1 MPPTFAARPARGEN
15 SLFAGV
21 PMDYYSARCYG
32 CAVSTEPPAATS
44 PSGVPPPDVR
54 AYTIDELAA
63 LTGVPSRTIR
73 FYQAKGVLPP
83 PRKHGRIA
91 FYDDSHV
98 SQLKVVADLQDKGL
112 RLRAIRDL
120 VRRSDLD
127 ADAIQKWLGIGH
139 QVSNWAEDAPK
150 LLNEEELKQ
159 LLGSPPPGTISQLIR
174 RRAIIPQGDG
184 LTRRYLVE
192 SPALIE
198 IAMKLEAAGID
209 TDTAVGLYEILER
222 RLRRAAEEVVAF
234 AIDRVGRGFG
244 RSDDPDDVMHAV
256 ETLFPGGAGG
266 DAVRIIFAREVDRA
280 VNQSLRQRPDRLRGR
295 RHHRR

>member
-1 MPPTFAARPARGEN
+1 MDADAPDTDPPGDGFPDDARPDGH
-15 SLFAGV
+15 
-21 PMDYYSARCYG
+21 
-32 CAVSTEPPAATS
+32 
-44 PSGVPPPDVR
+44 

-63 LTGVPSRTIR
+63 LTSIPSRTIR

-83 PRKHGRIA
+83 PRKHGRVA

-98 SQLKVVADLQDKGL
+98 AQLKVVGDLQDKGL

-120 VRRSDLD
+120 VRRPDLD

-139 QVSNWAEDAPK
+139 QVSSWAEDAPK
-150 LLNEEELKQ
+150 LLSEEDLKK
-159 LLGSPPPGTISQLIR
+159 LLGNPPPGTIGQLIR
-174 RRAIIPQGDG
+174 RGAIVPQGDG

-192 SPALIE
+192 SPALVE
-198 IAMKLEAAGID
+198 IAMKLEAAGVD
-209 TDTAVGLYEILER
+209 TDTAIGLHEILER

-244 RSDDPDDVMHAV
+244 RSDDPDDVMRAV

-266 DAVRIIFAREVDRA
+266 DAVRIIFSREVDRA
-280 VNQSLRQRPDRLRGR
+280 VNQALRNKPERFRGR
-295 RHHRR
+295 RHRR